1 MYKYYKANTLTRDWV
16 FLMFRSV
23 CNSFI
28 GRCHHTMRSNG
39 PHHRKEGSSTAGGCC
54 SRWDQQLGPI
64 TAYKIKTHRHSSKCK
79 VVYWKCKKIFWS
91 TSTVNP
97 KTTEKLQ
104 RALES
109 NFKTQMGPKLLLAHL
124 LTISLTGLC
133 TELCPVFALCCFRL
147 SKAHVWQLP
156 RVWWSSAELPGLPS
170 GVWWW
175 ALPRHST
182 ASPSQP
188 QCCSGPLAAGS
199 LLRVSIHKSNS
210 FGRELPVEKEE
221 FGNILFLLR
230 EQENALRA
238 KTQSD
243 MMHQAEN
250 RQEVLMFIFNWK
262 HPTSRGYSN
271 FF

>member
-1 MYKYYKANTLTRDWV
+1 
-16 FLMFRSV
+16 MFRSV
-23 CNSFI
+23 CNSFT

-39 PHHRKEGSSTAGGCC
+39 PHHRKEGNSTAGGCC

-124 LTISLTGLC
+124 LTFSLAGLC
-133 TELCPVFALCCFRL
+133 TELCPVFRLCCFRL

-170 GVWWW
+170 GVWLAGDGLSHGTAQLLLHSLSA
-175 ALPRHST
+175 ALDLLLLDLCFVSQST
-182 ASPSQP
+182 NPIALEGNSQLKKKNLEISFF
-188 QCCSGPLAAGS
+188 CSENRKMRSGPKHNLTWCIKQKTGKKCS
-199 LLRVSIHKSNS
+199 CSYLI
-210 FGRELPVEKEE
+210 
-221 FGNILFLLR
+221 GNI
-230 EQENALRA
+230 Q
-238 KTQSD
+238 
-243 MMHQAEN
+243 QAE
-250 RQEVLMFIFNWK
+250 VIL
-262 HPTSRGYSN
+262 T